1 MMNYVN
7 NSKLD
12 IVYFGLDYTEKE
24 EITEEEKQ
32 KFYSDIEKKFNLSDD
47 DMIKIKEETIG
58 MNTSVERLVKEGD
71 EVSNVP
77 CHYFPGIY
85 YLKDKAHLELMQ
97 PDIATIEF
105 ISNGR
110 LYTEYYDFK
119 SQKYSLESDSEEA
132 VQWTEKEIGTE
143 IDKPEA
149 EVIKVTLDL
158 DDYLCFDVYGVSESQ
173 FEEYIDLCKERGY
186 TKDADKDED
195 SYDAERD
202 DGYSVSIDYDQTDCI
217 MDVSVSK

>member
-1 MMNYVN
+1 MAT
-7 NSKLD
+7 SKDGIACLQ
-12 IVYFGLDYTEKE
+12 ISRQSFRTSLKVLGAGSN
-24 EITEEEKQ
+24 Q
-32 KFYSDIEKKFNLSDD
+32 KNI
-47 DMIKIKEETIG
+47 
-58 MNTSVERLVKEGD
+58 
-71 EVSNVP
+71 
-77 CHYFPGIY
+77 
-85 YLKDKAHLELMQ
+85 LENQL
-97 PDIATIEF
+97 
-105 ISNGR
+105 
-110 LYTEYYDFK
+110 
-119 SQKYSLESDSEEA
+119 QKYSLESDSEET

-173 FEEYIDLCKERGY
+173 FEEYMDLCKERGY

>member
-1 MMNYVN
+1 MNYVN

-77 CHYFPGIY
+77 CHYFSGIY

-105 ISNGR
+105 VSNGR

-195 SYDAERD
+195 YYDAKRD